1 MTLFLFKIQKTND
14 AFNPIFPPN
23 VRERKRERGE
33 DATEKERKRGRGV
46 KGGEKRMSTVVSE
59 STFFIWVKNISLFN
73 GSPHVAFPLDFL
85 FFFAPFA
92 RTVTCVGLRVRKIKA
107 TTFSSS
113 YISFSRVVI
122 LSFPYMSFFSCGDFC
137 FLWLWV
143 CDSQL
148 LFLSLFS
155 FVL

>member
-1 MTLFLFKIQKTND
+1 MTLLTLF
-14 AFNPIFPPN
+14 FRRMSG
-23 VRERKRERGE
+23 REKEREERMRPRKRERG
-33 DATEKERKRGRGV
+33 GGV
-46 KGGEKRMSTVVSE
+46 KGGEKRMSTVVLE

-85 FFFAPFA
+85 FFFFAPFA

-143 CDSQL
+143 CDSHL